1 MPHPV
6 QELHDRLQQ
15 LGIFRDISGDFQQ
28 QTPDAF
34 DDTAHHRDQRKDQD
48 DQQHALRRIVPLDR
62 ILAHTD
68 ADGQQIPNRSRIAHE
83 RNHADHRIDDDLAD
97 RLLFIECAFERS
109 PAPLPDF
116 QRRCPEILNRP
127 AHAYAPPCLLMIESM
142 SASERRSPL

>member
-68 ADGQQIPNRSRIAHE
+68 ADGQQVPSHLANVTRVAHRRTRPPHPVHNLLESQSPDCAYPKVLTEFVYIRS
-83 RNHADHRIDDDLAD
+83 D
-97 RLLFIECAFERS
+97 S
-109 PAPLPDF
+109 
-116 QRRCPEILNRP
+116 
-127 AHAYAPPCLLMIESM
+127 
-142 SASERRSPL
+142 